1 MWKVFQLLGET
12 EVADKATVYKI
23 KMATKVIA
31 HGTSACTRHSVQCTA
46 VKRIRLD
53 ADNGT
58 DDVRAMFDDW
68 GVLAD

>member
-1 MWKVFQLLGET
+1 
-12 EVADKATVYKI
+12 
-23 KMATKVIA
+23 MATKVIT

-58 DDVRAMFDDW
+58 DDVTAMFDDW
-68 GVLAD
+68 DVLAD